1 MGDALETWRER
12 YEGYRLLSG
21 LPNFGDTF
29 DIDGLFDVLISL
41 STAVFWDPALSSAEH
56 RTVAAAL
63 RQPFS
68 CGGCTVSDPPVR
80 ACSRRA
86 AFAGTRG
93 R

>member
-12 YEGYRLLSG
+12 YEDYRLLSG

-29 DIDGLFDVLISL
+29 DIDGLFDVLIRL
-41 STAVFWDPALSSAEH
+41 STAVFWDPALSSAKR

-63 RQPFS
+63 RQPSS
-68 CGGCTVSDPPVR
+68 CRGCTVSDPPVR
-80 ACSRRA
+80 AWSRRA
-86 AFAGTRG
+86 AFVGTRG